1 MASRKQIKYPT
12 IADALY
18 FRSKQILESNG
29 ILMPIEFDNGLQ
41 FKPKRTFFVYGVPD
55 REPRGKHAHYTTKQI
70 ITCLNGQITAILNDG
85 VRIEQYELRPG
96 DSLFIPNLIWDE
108 QIYHTPDSILFSL
121 CSTHYD
127 TNDYINDFDEF
138 IQLKKNKTHE

>member
-1 MASRKQIKYPT
+1 MAARKQIKYTT
-12 IADALY
+12 IDDALL
-18 FRSKQILESNG
+18 FRSKQIIEPNG
-29 ILMPIEFDNGLQ
+29 TLMPIEFDNGLQ

-55 REPRGKHAHYTTKQI
+55 HDPRGKHAHYTTKQI

-85 VRIEQYELRPG
+85 TRIGQYDLRPG

-127 TNDYINDFDEF
+127 TTDYISNFNEF
-138 IQLKKNKTHE
+138 IQLKKK